1 MIDDKMTKL
10 MILAFD
16 FGSDD
21 CCHTHKYKLL
31 YRPAAAEWLQASL
44 TVLIRAPFD
53 YSDSS
58 ELGPQILPPAAMAL
72 SCCLLAG
79 TRAAASPSF
88 PSSAAIRRRGH
99 RPLTVSVVPLSPSQ
113 QWPHGLRFCCAS
125 STSSSPP
132 PPAPPEE
139 PDDYEVP
146 ALFLLLDFLS
156 SPN

>member
-1 MIDDKMTKL
+1 
-10 MILAFD
+10 
-16 FGSDD
+16 
-21 CCHTHKYKLL
+21 
-31 YRPAAAEWLQASL
+31 
-44 TVLIRAPFD
+44 
-53 YSDSS
+53 
-58 ELGPQILPPAAMAL
+58 MAL

-88 PSSAAIRRRGH
+88 PSSAAIRRREH

-113 QWPHGLRFCCAS
+113 QWRHGLRFCCAS

-146 ALFLLLDFLS
+146 ALLLLLLDFLS